1 MVELKY
7 FIDFMEIEGQ
17 IQDWKERGQENEKMN
32 IIRTLENGKKL
43 CDRVLLKND
52 KFYVIPAYTA
62 LKILPVRTF
71 ISFLNFVYYQD
82 KNEIKCY
89 INNKEDLECQD
100 IVTNLFNNYKT
111 NYKQHLMKNYI
122 NYDLAFKKKLEI
134 HKLRYI
140 DLIGCYDKY
149 VDFNNIFDKLDKL
162 FFEKLI
168 QFEQDYHKLLF
179 KIDDENK
186 QTFEFGNEL
195 NEIQQKIVNERTKS
209 AEWHQRFINEF
220 FNIYLTSKFC

>member
-1 MVELKY
+1 M
-7 FIDFMEIEGQ
+7 DIEVQ

-43 CDRVLLKND
+43 CDRFLLKND
-52 KFYVIPAYTA
+52 KFYVISAYTA
-62 LKILPVRTF
+62 LRILPARTF

-100 IVTNLFNNYKT
+100 VVTNLFNSYKT
-111 NYKQHLMKNYI
+111 NYKQYLMTNYI

-134 HKLRYI
+134 HKLRYN
-140 DLIGCYDKY
+140 DLISGHDKY
-149 VDFNNIFDKLDKL
+149 VDFDNVFDKLDKL

-186 QTFEFGNEL
+186 QTFEFGNEF
-195 NEIQQKIVNERTKS
+195 NEIQQKIVNERSKS

-220 FNIYLTSKFC
+220 FNIYLTSKFY

>member
-7 FIDFMEIEGQ
+7 FINFMDIEGR
-17 IQDWKERGQENEKMN
+17 IQHWKECGQENEKMN

-43 CDRVLLKND
+43 CNRFLLKND
-52 KFYVIPAYTA
+52 NFYVIPAYTA
-62 LKILPVRTF
+62 LRILPVRTF
-71 ISFLNFVYYQD
+71 ISFLNFVYYKD

-100 IVTNLFNNYKT
+100 VVTNLFNSYKT
-111 NYKQHLMKNYI
+111 NYKQYLMTNYI

-134 HKLRYI
+134 HKLRHT
-140 DLIGCYDKY
+140 DLINGHDKY
-149 VDFNNIFDKLDKL
+149 VDFDNIFDKLDKL

-186 QTFEFGNEL
+186 QTFEFVNEF

-209 AEWHQRFINEF
+209 AEWHQRFLNEF
-220 FNIYLTSKFC
+220 FNIYLTSKFY

>member
-7 FIDFMEIEGQ
+7 FINFMDIEGRTQ
-17 IQDWKERGQENEKMN
+17 HWKERGQENEKMN

-43 CDRVLLKND
+43 CNRFLLKND
-52 KFYVIPAYTA
+52 NFYVIPAYTA
-62 LKILPVRTF
+62 LRILPVRTF

-100 IVTNLFNNYKT
+100 IVTNLFASYKT
-111 NYKQHLMKNYI
+111 NYKQYLMTNYI

-134 HKLRYI
+134 HKLRYN
-140 DLIGCYDKY
+140 DLISGHNKY
-149 VDFNNIFDKLDKL
+149 VDFDNVFDKLDKL

-179 KIDDENK
+179 KINDENK
-186 QTFEFGNEL
+186 QTFEFGNEF

-209 AEWHQRFINEF
+209 AEWHQRFLNEF
-220 FNIYLTSKFC
+220 FNIYLTSKFY

>member
-7 FIDFMEIEGQ
+7 LINFMDIEVQ

-43 CDRVLLKND
+43 CDRFLLKND

-62 LKILPVRTF
+62 LRILPVRTF

-100 IVTNLFNNYKT
+100 IVTNLFNSYKT
-111 NYKQHLMKNYI
+111 NYKQYLMKNYI

-134 HKLRYI
+134 HKLRHT

-149 VDFNNIFDKLDKL
+149 VDFDNVFDKLDKL

-168 QFEQDYHKLLF
+168 QFEQYYHQLLF
-179 KIDDENK
+179 KIDGENK
-186 QTFEFGNEL
+186 QTFEFGNEF

-220 FNIYLTSKFC
+220 FNIYLTSKFY

>member
-1 MVELKY
+1 MMELKY

-17 IQDWKERGQENEKMN
+17 IQDWKEREQENEKMN

-43 CDRVLLKND
+43 CDRFLLKND

-62 LKILPVRTF
+62 LRILPVRTF

-82 KNEIKCY
+82 KNEIKYY

-100 IVTNLFNNYKT
+100 VVTNLFASYKT
-111 NYKQHLMKNYI
+111 NYKQYLMTNYI

-134 HKLRYI
+134 HKLRYN
-140 DLIGCYDKY
+140 DLIDSYDKY
-149 VDFNNIFDKLDKL
+149 VDFDNVFDKLDKL

-186 QTFEFGNEL
+186 QTFEFGNEF

-209 AEWHQRFINEF
+209 AEWHQRFLNEF
-220 FNIYLTSKFC
+220 FNIYLTSKFY

>member
-7 FIDFMEIEGQ
+7 FINFMDIEGQ